1 MIQSWRCLGRLLGL
15 LLKTR
20 LPLMKNVIKLLAK
33 SLLISLGLTAAASGS
48 DAGIHKKTLDSVKT
62 MLIISIDEMEDI
74 MKIVKFLE
82 YFGFLLK
89 GVNETIQNEAKEQNG
104 ILLSTLDSSLL
115 GNTLSGRGMNGA
127 EEWFIRS
134 GYRSTR
140 SSIKDF

>member
-33 SLLISLGLTAAASGS
+33 SVLISLGLTAAASAA
-48 DAGIHKKTLDSVKT
+48 DAGTHKKTLDSVKT
-62 MLIISIDEMEDI
+62 MLIISNDEMEDI
-74 MKIVKFLE
+74 VKTVKFLE
-82 YFGFLLK
+82 YFGLLLK
-89 GVNETIQNEAKEQNG
+89 GVSKTIQNEAKEQNG
-104 ILLSTLDSSLL
+104 ILLTTLGSGLL

-134 GYRSTR
+134 GYRYTR
-140 SSIKDF
+140 S

>member
-33 SLLISLGLTAAASGS
+33 SVLISLGLTAATSAA
-48 DAGIHKKTLDSVKT
+48 DAGKHKKTLDSVKT
-62 MLIISIDEMEDI
+62 MLIISNDEMEDI
-74 MKIVKFLE
+74 MKTVKFLE
-82 YFGFLLK
+82 YFGLLLK
-89 GVNETIQNEAKEQNG
+89 GVSKTIQNEAKEQNG
-104 ILLSTLDSSLL
+104 ILLTTLGSGLL

-134 GYRSTR
+134 GYRYTR
-140 SSIKDF
+140 S

>member
-33 SLLISLGLTAAASGS
+33 SVLISLALTAATSAA
-48 DAGIHKKTLDSVKT
+48 DAGKHKKTLDSVKT
-62 MLIISIDEMEDI
+62 MLIISNDEMEDI
-74 MKIVKFLE
+74 MKTVKFLE
-82 YFGFLLK
+82 YFGLLLK
-89 GVNETIQNEAKEQNG
+89 GVSKTIQNEAKEQND
-104 ILLSTLDSSLL
+104 ILLTTLGSGLL

-134 GYRSTR
+134 GYRYTR
-140 SSIKDF
+140 S

>member
-33 SLLISLGLTAAASGS
+33 SVLISLALTAATSAA
-48 DAGIHKKTLDSVKT
+48 DAGKHKKTLDSVKT
-62 MLIISIDEMEDI
+62 MLIISNDEMEDI
-74 MKIVKFLE
+74 VKTVKFLE
-82 YFGFLLK
+82 YFGLLLK
-89 GVNETIQNEAKEQNG
+89 GVSKTIQNEAKEQNG
-104 ILLSTLDSSLL
+104 ILLTTLGSGLL

-134 GYRSTR
+134 GYRYTR
-140 SSIKDF
+140 S

>member
-33 SLLISLGLTAAASGS
+33 SVLISLALTAATSAA
-48 DAGIHKKTLDSVKT
+48 DAGKHKKTLDSVKT
-62 MLIISIDEMEDI
+62 MLIISNDEMEDI
-74 MKIVKFLE
+74 MKTVKFLE
-82 YFGFLLK
+82 YFGLLLK
-89 GVNETIQNEAKEQNG
+89 GVSKTIQNEAKEQNG
-104 ILLSTLDSSLL
+104 ILLTTLGSGLL

-134 GYRSTR
+134 GYRYTR
-140 SSIKDF
+140 S